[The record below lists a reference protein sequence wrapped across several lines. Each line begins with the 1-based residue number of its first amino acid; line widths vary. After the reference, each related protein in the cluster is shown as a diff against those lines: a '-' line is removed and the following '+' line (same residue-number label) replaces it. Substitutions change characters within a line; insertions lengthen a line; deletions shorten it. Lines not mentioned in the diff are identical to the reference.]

1 MTMKTKRRLKSL
13 LKYLVL
19 ACFLVLT
26 MFPFVWML
34 LTSLKGSQGEIYAF
48 PVRYLPNPASAVN
61 YVAMLWKGNFGRY
74 MLNSFFSSA
83 VAATCA
89 VFIAILASY
98 VISRFHFRFKNVLLL
113 FFLVTQMTAAE
124 QCVLKSAEQ
133 FHRFSCAHLCGR
145 SY

>member
-26 MFPFVWML
+26 MFLFVWML

-98 VISRFHFRFKNVLLL
+98 VSPW
-113 FFLVTQMTAAE
+113 
-124 QCVLKSAEQ
+124 
-133 FHRFSCAHLCGR
+133 
-145 SY
+145 

>member
-48 PVRYLPNPASAVN
+48 PVRYLPLS
-61 YVAMLWKGNFGRY
+61 L
-74 MLNSFFSSA
+74 
-83 VAATCA
+83 
-89 VFIAILASY
+89 IHI
-98 VISRFHFRFKNVLLL
+98 
-113 FFLVTQMTAAE
+113 
-124 QCVLKSAEQ
+124 
-133 FHRFSCAHLCGR
+133 
-145 SY
+145 

>member
-1 MTMKTKRRLKSL
+1 M
-13 LKYLVL
+13 VL

-83 VAATCA
+83 VAAIT
-89 VFIAILASY
+89 VFIAE
-98 VISRFHFRFKNVLLL
+98 LLL
-113 FFLVTQMTAAE
+113 F
-124 QCVLKSAEQ
+124 
-133 FHRFSCAHLCGR
+133 
-145 SY
+145 